1 MAGPVLYFPV
11 PLRETDWGLVV
22 APSLI
27 LSNALLAPVAEG
39 LNSMLT
45 VQLEPLARLVVQV
58 VADCRKSP
66 AFVPVKEKTRFVSV
80 PGRLF
85 FTVTVFAPL
94 VVPTV

>member
-1 MAGPVLYFPV
+1 MPV
-11 PLRETDWGLVV
+11 PLRETDCGLVV
-22 APSLI
+22 A
-27 LSNALLAPVAEG
+27 LSMTLSIAVLDPVAEG

-45 VQLEPLARLVVQV
+45 VQLAPAARLVVQF

-66 AFVPVKEKTRFVSV
+66 EFVPVKEKTRLVSV

-85 FTVTVFAPL
+85 FTVTVFAAL